1 MTCGFLL
8 GKFMPPHAGHV
19 FLCRTAAQLCDRLT
33 VLVCSLP
40 GDPIPGKL
48 RYEWMRELLPGVAVV
63 HHDQPVPQEPQ
74 DHPDFWEIWRNI
86 CRRAHPEPIDR
97 VFGSEDYVNRL
108 AAELSAEAV
117 VLDTARLAFPVSGT
131 AVRRNPASV
140 WRFVPG
146 PVRPYYQKRVVLFGA
161 ESTGKSTLAVSLARN
176 FDTLHVPEYGRI
188 YDANRKGAVWTKRDF
203 EAIVRGHEAMRA
215 AIAPEAGYLLFEDTD
230 PLLTRVW
237 EEYLLGET
245 AAYEQRHRLADLY
258 LLLDPDIPWLDDGT
272 RYQGDPAAR
281 ERFHLR
287 CRQLLE
293 EVGANWRPITGSNT
307 ERLSRCLAAVDEL
320 ARSCD
325 SWRREDGDGLPP
337 QG

>member
-1 MTCGFLL
+1 MAGSKGVTRGFLL

-40 GDPIPGKL
+40 GDPIPGEK
-48 RYEWMRELLPGVAVV
+48 RFEWMRELLPGVTVV
-63 HHDQPVPQEPQ
+63 HHDRPVPQEPQ
-74 DHPDFWEIWRNI
+74 DHPDFWDIWRNI
-86 CRRAHPEPIDR
+86 CRLAHPEPIDR

-108 AAELSAEAV
+108 AAELAAEAV

-131 AVRRNPASV
+131 AVRSNPASV

-161 ESTGKSTLAVSLARN
+161 ESTGKSTLAGSLARH
-176 FDTLHVPEYGRI
+176 FGTLHVPEYGRT
-188 YDANRKGAVWTKRDF
+188 YDANRKGALWTKRDF

-237 EEYLLGET
+237 EECLLGE
-245 AAYEQRHRLADLY
+245 APSDEVRHPLADLY
-258 LLLDPDIPWLDDGT
+258 LLLDTDIPWLNDGT
-272 RYQGDPAAR
+272 RYQEDPVAR
-281 ERFHLR
+281 QRFQSR

-293 EVGANWRPITGSNT
+293 DVGANWRLISGSSA
-307 ERLSRCLAAVDEL
+307 ERWSQCLAAVDEFS
-320 ARSCD
+320 RNCNS
-325 SWRREDGDGLPP
+325 R
-337 QG
+337 